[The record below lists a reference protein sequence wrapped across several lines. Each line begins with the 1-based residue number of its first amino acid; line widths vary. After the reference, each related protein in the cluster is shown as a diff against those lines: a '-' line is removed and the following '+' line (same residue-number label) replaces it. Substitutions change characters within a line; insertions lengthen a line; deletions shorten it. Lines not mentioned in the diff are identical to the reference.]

1 MVKSSKGSNNKKI
14 DNNNNNKS
22 SNYNYINCYY
32 HWQTLLSAPGL
43 GHGQVSC
50 DFTSSGFWDEP
61 PAPAPF

>member
-14 DNNNNNKS
+14 DNNN
-22 SNYNYINCYY
+22 NYNYINCYY